1 MLLWK
6 YFAVTVYYR
15 STFSGS
21 ILDILSKPN
30 SISQTA
36 LIKKT
41 AELLRKKKKMVAL
54 MCERKRGIKDSSSFG
69 AQAMGLMMA
78 PLTLS
83 NNKTENLTPQVKE
96 TKLDNILSG

>member
-41 AELLRKKKKMVAL
+41 AELLRKKKKN
-54 MCERKRGIKDSSSFG
+54 GSFDVWEEARDQG
-69 AQAMGLMMA
+69 
-78 PLTLS
+78 
-83 NNKTENLTPQVKE
+83 
-96 TKLDNILSG
+96 